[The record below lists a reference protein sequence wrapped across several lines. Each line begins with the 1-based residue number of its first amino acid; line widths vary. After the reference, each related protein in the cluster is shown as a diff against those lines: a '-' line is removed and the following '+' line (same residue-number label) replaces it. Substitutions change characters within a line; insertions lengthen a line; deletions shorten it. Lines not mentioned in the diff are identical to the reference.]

1 MDGKLMNYKVEVLNN
16 NVYDVSDKNNRHIN
30 VPTTI
35 QGRNVWD
42 AIWGAFGDGIYM
54 EENVEKANIRI
65 IEEDGN
71 PLYMFLN
78 SWKWYDRNL
87 DNYVIVKLVDD
98 GTDWESEV
106 IKAESS
112 YEAVE
117 YEFGNEY
124 DVAQIYRS
132 DVDFDHANYLCIDLN
147 TNEETLFYVRKKEAH
162 HDDDT
167 GSSSDDL
174 VGSYDSRKLIEYFN
188 TINN

>member
-30 VPTTI
+30 VPNTI

-42 AIWGAFGDGIYM
+42 AMWGAFGDGIYM
-54 EENVEKANIRI
+54 EENVDKANIRI
-65 IEEDGN
+65 TEEDGN
-71 PLYMFLN
+71 QLYMFLN
-78 SWKWYDRNL
+78 SWKWYYRNL
-87 DNYVIVKLVDD
+87 DSYVIVKMVDD
-98 GTDWESEV
+98 GTEWESEPR
-106 IKAESS
+106 KAESS

-132 DVDFDHANYLCIDLN
+132 DVDFDYANYLCIDLN

-174 VGSYDSRKLIEYFN
+174 VGTYDSRKLIEFFKEVLR
-188 TINN
+188 

>member
-42 AIWGAFGDGIYM
+42 AMWGAFGDGIYM

-78 SWKWYDRNL
+78 SWKWYYRNL
-87 DNYVIVKLVDD
+87 DTYVIVKLVDD
-98 GTDWESEV
+98 GTDWESEP

-112 YEAVE
+112 YEAVDH
-117 YEFGNEY
+117 EFGNEY

-132 DVDFDHANYLCIDLN
+132 DVDFDYANYLCIDLN

-162 HDDDT
+162 HDDDI

>member
-16 NVYDVSDKNNRHIN
+16 NVYDVCDKNNRHIN

-42 AIWGAFGDGIYM
+42 AMWGAFGDGIYM

-78 SWKWYDRNL
+78 SWKWYYRNL
-87 DNYVIVKLVDD
+87 DSYVIVKLVDD
-98 GTDWESEV
+98 GSDWESEV
-106 IKAESS
+106 RKAESA

-124 DVAQIYRS
+124 DIAQIYES
-132 DVDFDHANYLCIDLN
+132 HVDFDYANYVCIDLN
-147 TNEETLFYVRKKEAH
+147 TNEETLFYVRKKEFH
-162 HDDDT
+162 YDDDT

-174 VGSYDSRKLIEYFN
+174 VGTYDSRKLNEFFKEVLR
-188 TINN
+188 

>member
-1 MDGKLMNYKVEVLNN
+1 MNYKVEVLNN
-16 NVYDVSDKNNRHIN
+16 NVYDVCDKNNRHIN
-30 VPTTI
+30 VPNTI

-42 AIWGAFGDGIYM
+42 AMWGAFGDGIYM

-78 SWKWYDRNL
+78 SWKWYYRNL
-87 DNYVIVKLVDD
+87 DSYVIVKLMDD

-106 IKAESS
+106 RKAESS

-124 DVAQIYRS
+124 DIAQIYRS
-132 DVDFDHANYLCIDLN
+132 DVDFDYANYLCIDLN
-147 TNEETLFYVRKKEAH
+147 TNEETLFYVRRKEFH
-162 HDDDT
+162 YDDT

-174 VGSYDSRKLIEYFN
+174 AGSYDSRKLIEFFKEVLR
-188 TINN
+188 

>member
-30 VPTTI
+30 VPNTI

-42 AIWGAFGDGIYM
+42 AMWGAFGDGIYM

-78 SWKWYDRNL
+78 SWKWYYRNL
-87 DNYVIVKLVDD
+87 DSYVIVKLVDD
-98 GTDWESEV
+98 GTDWESEPRR
-106 IKAESS
+106 AESA

-124 DVAQIYRS
+124 DIAQIYRS
-132 DVDFDHANYLCIDLN
+132 DVDFDYANYLCIDLN
-147 TNEETLFYVRKKEAH
+147 TNEETLFYVRRKDFH
-162 HDDDT
+162 YDDDT

-174 VGSYDSRKLIEYFN
+174 VGSYDSRKLIEFFKEVLR
-188 TINN
+188 

>member
-42 AIWGAFGDGIYM
+42 AMWGAFGDGIYM
-54 EENVEKANIRI
+54 EENIEKANIRI

-78 SWKWYDRNL
+78 SWKWYYRNL

-98 GTDWESEV
+98 GTDWESDPR
-106 IKAESS
+106 KAENA

-117 YEFGNEY
+117 YEFGDEY

-132 DVDFDHANYLCIDLN
+132 DVDFDYANYLCIDLN
-147 TNEETLFYVRKKEAH
+147 TNVETLFYVRKKEAH
-162 HDDDT
+162 HDDDI

-174 VGSYDSRKLIEYFN
+174 VGTYDSRKLIEFFKEVLR
-188 TINN
+188 

>member
-30 VPTTI
+30 VPNTI

-54 EENVEKANIRI
+54 EENIDKANIRI

-78 SWKWYDRNL
+78 SWKWYVRNL
-87 DNYVIVKLVDD
+87 DSYVIVKLVDD

-106 IKAESS
+106 RKAESA

-117 YEFGNEY
+117 YEFGDEY
-124 DVAQIYRS
+124 EIAQIYES
-132 DVDFDHANYLCIDLN
+132 HENFDHANYLCIDLN
-147 TNEETLFYVRKKEAH
+147 TNVETLFYVRRKEFH
-162 HDDDT
+162 YDDDT

-174 VGSYDSRKLIEYFN
+174 VGSYDSRKLIEFFKEVLR
-188 TINN
+188 

>member
-1 MDGKLMNYKVEVLNN
+1 MNYKVEVLNN
-16 NVYDVSDKNNRHIN
+16 NVYDVCDKNNRHIN

-78 SWKWYDRNL
+78 SWAWYYRNL
-87 DNYVIVKLVDD
+87 DFYVIVKLVDD
-98 GTDWESEV
+98 GTDWESEPR
-106 IKAESS
+106 KAESS

-117 YEFGNEY
+117 YEFGDEY
-124 DVAQIYRS
+124 DIAQIYRS

-147 TNEETLFYVRKKEAH
+147 TNEETLFYVRKKEFH
-162 HDDDT
+162 YDDDT

-174 VGSYDSRKLIEYFN
+174 VGSYDSRKLIEFFKEVLR
-188 TINN
+188 